1 MSPSRFPLP
10 PVHVALRREQSDIM
24 STNPSNNSTNT
35 FSGLPD
41 NDKTADG
48 QTVGTAGTAT
58 SVLGSKAC
66 KIRPLPKAIR
76 EPAKG
81 SIFMPTKETGIL
93 ADGSTEFLDN
103 WNSHNLT

>member
-35 FSGLPD
+35 AAGPQD
-41 NDKTADG
+41 NNNTAG
-48 QTVGTAGTAT
+48 VGTVGAAGTAA
-58 SVLGSKAC
+58 SHLGMDGCERK
-66 KIRPLPKAIR
+66 PLPESVK

-93 ADGSTEFLDN
+93 AGGTDDFLDN